1 MTVQQARKIL
11 GSSSDKFS
19 DDIINDFI
27 YTAEMLKTLY
37 YEFTRE
43 SDTHGLCHNKSNN
56 NDKTKSSCLH

>member
-37 YEFTRE
+37 YEFIQE
-43 SDTHGLCHNKSNN
+43 KDTHELCHNKINY
-56 NDKTKSSCLH
+56 NDKGKSSYLH